1 MVFEGWKGPMAVL
14 LGLGAGSS
22 RRRGRGVW
30 GVKPISPGFL
40 LHSWKGEACWQGYP
54 GDLGPLLSATLLQGS
69 TAGLGWGP

>member
-22 RRRGRGVW
+22 RRRGRGGW
-30 GVKPISPGFL
+30 GVKPVSPGFL

-54 GDLGPLLSATLLQGS
+54 GDLFATWPWC
-69 TAGLGWGP
+69 LGAHTSSL